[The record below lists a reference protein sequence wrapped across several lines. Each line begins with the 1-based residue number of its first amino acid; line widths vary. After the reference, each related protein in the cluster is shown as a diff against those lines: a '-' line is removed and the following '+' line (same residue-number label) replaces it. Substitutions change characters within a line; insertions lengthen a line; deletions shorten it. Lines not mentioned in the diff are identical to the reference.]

1 MISNLHYRGGDMP
14 REYHDDEL
22 KILEVEIQGI
32 AVNVYLKWDEIK
44 VARKN
49 REKFKEDIKNE
60 DTVYDDSEGD
70 S

>member
-1 MISNLHYRGGDMP
+1 MP